1 MIKKETIKK
10 IPRKTILL
18 NLIILK
24 GKVKK
29 YYINQKV
36 FNKSART
43 CAIKIQKIL
52 FHEINVNPTQDGLF
66 RGYSRMGG
74 GPLFALSPPP

>member
-36 FNKSART
+36 FNK
-43 CAIKIQKIL
+43 
-52 FHEINVNPTQDGLF
+52 
-66 RGYSRMGG
+66 
-74 GPLFALSPPP
+74 